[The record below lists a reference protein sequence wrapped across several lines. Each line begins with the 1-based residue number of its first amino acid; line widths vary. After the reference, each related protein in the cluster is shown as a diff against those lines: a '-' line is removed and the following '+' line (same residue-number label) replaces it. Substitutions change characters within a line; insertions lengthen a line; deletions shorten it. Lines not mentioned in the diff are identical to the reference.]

1 MRLLIYFIALFGV
14 SHAYAQSPQKIEQ
27 ELLIPFRQIQYWL
40 SYKDADH
47 LVDRSDSIEKA
58 NTTFRN
64 NLLAY
69 TATARSTFTYDF
81 KELEKEGLVIRTS
94 EDGLFR
100 IYSWDTWT
108 GGSAH
113 KFDGVYQ
120 YKTDNKLV
128 SKRAGTD
135 EEGDMGRWYSNIYDL
150 KVDNKTYYIALYH
163 EIYSSKDCYQGVK
176 LFCIEDNKLNESV
189 RLFKTTTGIRN
200 ELGFEYNFLSV
211 ARRPERPVKLIY
223 YDKDD
228 DQLHLSVVLEDGKV
242 TKRFITY
249 QFTGKYFERVKSR

>member
-1 MRLLIYFIALFGV
+1 MRLLIYIIIFFGGSQV
-14 SHAYAQSPQKIEQ
+14 YAQSPQKIEQ
-27 ELLIPFRQIQYWL
+27 ELLIPFRKIQYWF
-40 SYKDADH
+40 SNNDTNH
-47 LVDRSDSIEKA
+47 LTDRYDSIEHA
-58 NTTFRN
+58 NTIFRN
-64 NLLAY
+64 NLLAF
-69 TATARSTFTYDF
+69 TANARSTFTYDF

-108 GGSAH
+108 GGTAH
-113 KFDGVYQ
+113 KFDAVFQ
-120 YKTDNKLV
+120 YKAGNKLV
-128 SKRAGTD
+128 SKIADT
-135 EEGDMGRWYSNIYDL
+135 EEGAMGRWYSNIYDL

-163 EIYSSKDCYQGVK
+163 EIYSTKDNYQGVK

-189 RLFKTTTGIRN
+189 RLFKTTTGISN

-228 DQLHLSVVLEDGKV
+228 DRLHLAVVLEDGKV
-242 TKRFITY
+242 TQRFITY
-249 QFTGKYFERVKSR
+249 QFTGKYFERVKSN